1 MASSSQYPEEK
12 FIYEDLD
19 VVRNYINLAF
29 ADASARNV
37 NAQDVPAKG
46 GSVKESSVKEG
57 SAGGVSATCSTP
69 WLLLQ

>member
-37 NAQDVPAKG
+37 NAQDVSAKG
-46 GSVKESSVKEG
+46 GSVKEST
-57 SAGGVSATCSTP
+57 ADGVSAAFGTP